1 MKSNNI
7 ILFILLFASHF
18 TIAQVGINTDQP
30 RADLD
35 VQGDLGIKGSIYLG
49 DENLNEKGDK
59 GVSGSVLVSQ
69 GEGKSPVWKV
79 LRLPKFEPSKYVS
92 FSNVAQETENGIKVS
107 GGTTFTQNNFISGQN
122 RYVENQSIEE
132 FLGSRVKSGGV
143 INELTDYVNINNAE
157 NKVMLSFETIVHLNT
172 TSNNSG
178 VEFACGIFVDNQ
190 LKGARVY
197 TSQQIGNSGRIFY
210 TYNLIAVAKN
220 LPVGKRKVEVAC
232 TRRANLYSFR
242 GDIGFGSPVHTNLNE
257 FMTKSSLLVE
267 TFEKP
272 DLENTNPIYTD

>member
-18 TIAQVGINTDQP
+18 SIAQVGINTDRP

-59 GVSGSVLVSQ
+59 GVSGAVIVSQ

-107 GGTTFTQNNFISGQN
+107 GGSIWTQNQFLSGRN
-122 RYVENQSIEE
+122 LYTENQSIND
-132 FLGSRVKSGGV
+132 FLGNNNSSGGV
-143 INELTDYVNINNAE
+143 IDELKDYVNINNAE
-157 NKVMLSFETIVHLNT
+157 NKVMFSFETIVHLNT
-172 TSNNSG
+172 TNGNTG
-178 VEFACGIFVDNQ
+178 VEYACGIFVDNQ

-197 TSQQIGNSGRIFY
+197 TSQQFGNSGRIFY

-232 TRRANLYSFR
+232 TRRDNLYNFT
-242 GDIGFGSPVHTNLNE
+242 GDIGFGLPVYTNLNK